1 MGDPCRFRVYLRS
14 CDFCC
19 TSLACMATAKT
30 YFCQGGSCCALRSSI
45 AVSSTLLAHVDRDSS
60 VTVNTKQRIIVLTGF
75 RMRSFNS
82 PAFAIDPTLA
92 EADYIAWTQWELT
105 YSVLASVFPSAQR
118 SFLDLATYYNN
129 GNYTEC
135 RTAKDR
141 SVPAGESIRMNT
153 LNARGTCAGSTPN
166 GDGFDADDDDDDS
179 SQKMIIMKSQTYEV
193 MTHDAASATEP
204 AARGMVIQDRQEMVG
219 RARGPIENRAATSS

>member
-1 MGDPCRFRVYLRS
+1 MPLSDLSSKLRFLLHLFGLYGDCKDLLLSRWKLLRPS
-14 CDFCC
+14 LFDCC
-19 TSLACMATAKT
+19 KLNTSSA
-30 YFCQGGSCCALRSSI
+30 Q
-45 AVSSTLLAHVDRDSS
+45 VDRDSS
-60 VTVNTKQRIIVLTGF
+60 VTVDTKQRIIVLTGF

-92 EADYIAWTQWELT
+92 EAEYIAWTQWELT

-153 LNARGTCAGSTPN
+153 LNARGTSAGSTPN

-219 RARGPIENRAATSS
+219 RARGPTENRAATSS